1 VSRVFSSC
9 DAHTVITIIHHYPPA
24 AGWHV
29 TYSRPPIYLWCA
41 STRHFTD
48 ASCCRWIYNNY
59 RVVQKNWLW
68 ATVNFKRCHYV
79 LGDYF
84 KCWLIF
90 TVLFEQKSAANMRT
104 EFAITWNLLLHY
116 LVKQATFFYS
126 AWPTPRFLWYP
137 VYYLSVVCTSLC
149 RVFWRHGVQTVGLYM
164 RHAAERRFYCQYAAG
179 A

>member
-1 VSRVFSSC
+1 MSRVFSSC

-79 LGDYF
+79 LGGYF

-137 VYYLSVVCTSLC
+137 LSSVYFIMPRILTTRRTDCRPIYAACRRTSL
-149 RVFWRHGVQTVGLYM
+149 LLPM
-164 RHAAERRFYCQYAAG
+164 
-179 A
+179 